1 MNCIHKSHSR
11 KDLIDIIDIYELDF
25 DLLENY
31 REETKDYLL
40 TNLWIMLQNK
50 DVFFT
55 PKQDTFLFFEN
66 IDDIK
71 SYLARS
77 SPNKQITDKTLLD
90 INKRVKSIIYYC
102 TKCSYEPQFANY
114 DSLNDIIRDAEFICI
129 YGNLPAVRRAIK
141 LLNLDSKIKDKFHV
155 SMSQKTKKSLDEK
168 ERIKRSQI
176 PKYKKQI
183 GQFIVKFE

>member
-55 PKQDTFLFFEN
+55 PKQDTFLF
-66 IDDIK
+66 
-71 SYLARS
+71 
-77 SPNKQITDKTLLD
+77 
-90 INKRVKSIIYYC
+90 
-102 TKCSYEPQFANY
+102 
-114 DSLNDIIRDAEFICI
+114 
-129 YGNLPAVRRAIK
+129 
-141 LLNLDSKIKDKFHV
+141 
-155 SMSQKTKKSLDEK
+155 
-168 ERIKRSQI
+168 
-176 PKYKKQI
+176 
-183 GQFIVKFE
+183 

>member
-1 MNCIHKSHSR
+1 MVVHKSHSR
-11 KDLIDIIDIYELDF
+11 KELIDIIEIYEFYDDCLSH
-25 DLLENY
+25 Y
-31 REETKDYLL
+31 REQPKETLL
-40 TNLWIMLQNK
+40 KNLWIFIQKK
-50 DVFFT
+50 DIIFT
-55 PKQDTFLFFEN
+55 AKNDTYFFFEDV
-66 IDDIK
+66 DDIRL
-71 SYLARS
+71 YLLRK

-90 INKRVKSIIYYC
+90 INKRVKNIIYYC

-129 YGNLPAVRRAIK
+129 YGNLPSVRRAIK